1 MFVIPILVMYTE
13 FLFIPGAMSSYF
25 GVRSGPINLY
35 DLECTGAE
43 HNFTECANKPSDSN
57 CSLPDVGVFC
67 IGN

>member
-1 MFVIPILVMYTE
+1 MFVIPMLAVYTE

-25 GVRSGPINLY
+25 GIRSGPINLY

>member
-1 MFVIPILVMYTE
+1 MLAVYTE
-13 FLFIPGAMSSYF
+13 FLFIPDATSSYF

-43 HNFTECANKPSDSN
+43 RNFTECVNKPSASN

-67 IGN
+67 TGN